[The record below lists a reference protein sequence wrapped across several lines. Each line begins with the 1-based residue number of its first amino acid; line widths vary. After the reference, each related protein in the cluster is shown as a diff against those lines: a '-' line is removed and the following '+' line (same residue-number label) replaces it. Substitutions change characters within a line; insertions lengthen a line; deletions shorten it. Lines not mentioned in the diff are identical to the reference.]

1 MNNVNNSKGII
12 LVLIAMATFSVHDAI
27 IKFIFKEAALYE
39 IYFGRTFIAAI
50 LSALYLLLTNQKI
63 IFKTG
68 YPILSVVRVIL
79 HFLAFSFYFISLTYM
94 SLAVATALY
103 FSTPLFMS
111 VLAKLFLK
119 EDVGIRR
126 WLAIL
131 FGFIGIFVILNPD
144 FRDFDFKNLLPVVC
158 ALFYASSMTISK
170 KTADKDNVHTQLFY
184 FYIITITICL
194 AMFLLSGSGQL
205 NRFDDP
211 TMQFIFRDWFF
222 NPSFTWKYIIAMGI
236 LASVAFTCIFKA
248 YTSYSTSIT
257 SIFEYSL
264 IIWSVIIGYIIFN
277 DIPTLRTFVG
287 IILVV
292 GAGIFIFIREEIKKQ
307 KITIETPLRR

>member
-1 MNNVNNSKGII
+1 
-12 LVLIAMATFSVHDAI
+12 
-27 IKFIFKEAALYE
+27 
-39 IYFGRTFIAAI
+39 
-50 LSALYLLLTNQKI
+50 
-63 IFKTG
+63 
-68 YPILSVVRVIL
+68 
-79 HFLAFSFYFISLTYM
+79 
-94 SLAVATALY
+94 
-103 FSTPLFMS
+103 
-111 VLAKLFLK
+111 
-119 EDVGIRR
+119 
-126 WLAIL
+126 
-131 FGFIGIFVILNPD
+131 
-144 FRDFDFKNLLPVVC
+144 
-158 ALFYASSMTISK
+158 MTISK

-194 AMFLLSGSGQL
+194 TMFLLSGSGQF

-222 NPSFTWKYIIAMGI
+222 NPNFTWKYIIAMGI

>member
-1 MNNVNNSKGII
+1 MDTSNNSKGII

-27 IKFIFKEAALYE
+27 IKFIFTEAALYE
-39 IYFGRTFIAAI
+39 IYFGRTFIAAL
-50 LSALYLLLTNQKI
+50 LSAAYLLLTKQKI
-63 IFKTG
+63 ILKTS
-68 YPILSVVRVIL
+68 YPILSIVRVVL

-111 VLAKLFLK
+111 ILAKLFLK
-119 EDVGIRR
+119 EDIGIRR
-126 WLAIL
+126 WLAISV
-131 FGFIGIFVILNPD
+131 GFIGIFVILNPD
-144 FRDFDFKNLLPVVC
+144 LSDFDFKNLLPVIC

-184 FYIITITICL
+184 FYILTVSICL
-194 AMFLLSGSGQL
+194 VVFFLSGSGQF
-205 NRFDDP
+205 NKFDNP
-211 TMQFIFRDWFF
+211 TMQFIFRDWFS
-222 NPSFTWKYIIAMGI
+222 NPTFTWKYIIVMGI

-248 YTSYSTSIT
+248 YTSFSTSIT

-264 IIWSVIIGYIIFN
+264 IIWSVIIGYFLFN
-277 DIPTLRTFVG
+277 DIPTLRTLLG

-292 GAGIFIFIREEIKKQ
+292 GAGIFIFIREEIRKQ
-307 KITIETPLRR
+307 KITIETPIRR